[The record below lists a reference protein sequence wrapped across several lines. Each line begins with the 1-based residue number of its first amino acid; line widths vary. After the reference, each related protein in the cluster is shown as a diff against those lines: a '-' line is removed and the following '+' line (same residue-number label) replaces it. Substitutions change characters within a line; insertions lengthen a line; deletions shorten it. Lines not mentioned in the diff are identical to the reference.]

1 MGSQVHLFM
10 EINICVANHM
20 TPGKVY
26 DWSKLTNFSQNKCR
40 NLSFMKNHQFNQ
52 ENPRK
57 FENDKNSN
65 FQSSKP
71 KLLKWDTITN
81 VPDLG

>member
-1 MGSQVHLFM
+1 
-10 EINICVANHM
+10 
-20 TPGKVY
+20 
-26 DWSKLTNFSQNKCR
+26 
-40 NLSFMKNHQFNQ
+40 MKNHQFNQ

-65 FQSSKP
+65 FQGSKP
-71 KLLKWDTITN
+71 KLLKWNTITN